1 VINKHFQL
9 AIGIFLA
16 CATPANAQ
24 PLFNF
29 ITRTTIPIVIQ
40 CPGCNNANRGKRPNT
55 PARNT
60 ILHADTAKLAYR
72 PSTAVH
78 QRTLTQII
86 ENTRVQDP
94 AGAQKIEQLLSSK
107 NIIAKINQDMPRL
120 GLQPNNV
127 ADAYA
132 LYWASAWQGA
142 QGRNDDLPKAQM
154 IAVRGQA
161 AEALLKLSQF
171 RSATD
176 AQKQEMSEI
185 MLIQSALILLSI
197 ESVKSDPA
205 LLAQTQTAIAK
216 GAERFGLNLNSMT
229 LTAQGFRPTSK

>member
-1 VINKHFQL
+1 MINKYFQL
-9 AIGIFLA
+9 AIGIFLVF
-16 CATPANAQ
+16 ATPANAQ

-40 CPGCNNANRGKRPNT
+40 CPGCNSANRGKRPST
-55 PARNT
+55 PAQNT
-60 ILHADTAKLAYR
+60 TFQGNTAKLAYR
-72 PSTAVH
+72 PSNSVH
-78 QRTLTQII
+78 QRTLTQIV
-86 ENTRVQDP
+86 ENTRAQDP
-94 AGAQKIEQLLSSK
+94 AGAQKLEQLLSSK

-142 QGRNDDLPKAQM
+142 QGRNDDLPKSQM
-154 IAVRGQA
+154 MAVRSQA
-161 AEALLKLSQF
+161 AEALLKVSQF

-176 AQKQEMSEI
+176 AQKQEMTEI

-197 ESVKSDPA
+197 ESAKSDPA
-205 LLAQTQTAIAK
+205 LLAQTQKAIAQ
-216 GAERFGLNLNSMT
+216 GAKNFGLDLEKMT
-229 LTAQGFRPTSK
+229 LTAQGFRSVN

>member
-1 VINKHFQL
+1 MPKNIFQL
-9 AIGIFLA
+9 AIGVFLVF
-16 CATPANAQ
+16 ATPANAQ

-40 CPGCNNANRGKRPNT
+40 CPGCNSANRGKRPNT
-55 PARNT
+55 PGQNT
-60 ILHADTAKLAYR
+60 TSQSGAKLSYR
-72 PSTAVH
+72 PSTSVH
-78 QRTLTQII
+78 ERTLAQMV
-86 ENTRVQDP
+86 ENTRAKDP
-94 AGAQKIEQLLSSK
+94 AGAQKLEQLLSSR
-107 NIIAKINQDMPRL
+107 NIVAKINQDMPRL

-142 QGRNDDLPKAQM
+142 RGQNDDLPKSQM

-161 AEALLKLSQF
+161 AEALLKVPQF

-176 AQKQEMSEI
+176 AQKQEMTEV

-197 ESVKSDPA
+197 ESAKSDPA
-205 LLAQTQTAIAK
+205 LLAQTQKAIAK
-216 GAERFGLNLNSMT
+216 GAEGFGLDLYSMT
-229 LTAQGFRPTSK
+229 LTPQGFRLAK

>member
-1 VINKHFQL
+1 MFKSIFQL
-9 AIGIFLA
+9 PIGIFLVFV
-16 CATPANAQ
+16 TPANAQ

-55 PARNT
+55 PGQST
-60 ILHADTAKLAYR
+60 TFQTGTAKLSYR
-72 PSTAVH
+72 PSTSVH
-78 QRTLTQII
+78 ERTLAQMV
-86 ENTRVQDP
+86 ENARAKDP
-94 AGAQKIEQLLSSK
+94 AGAQKLEQLLSSR
-107 NIIAKINQDMPRL
+107 NIVAKINQDMPRL

-132 LYWASAWQGA
+132 LYWTSAWQGA
-142 QGRNDDLPKAQM
+142 RGQNDDLPKSQM

-161 AEALLKLSQF
+161 AEALLKVAQF

-176 AQKQEMSEI
+176 AQKQEMTEI

-197 ESVKSDPA
+197 EGAKSDSA
-205 LLAQTQTAIAK
+205 LLAQTQKAIAQ
-216 GAERFGLNLNSMT
+216 GAKNFGLDLEKMT
-229 LTAQGFRPTSK
+229 LTAQGFRSVN

>member
-1 VINKHFQL
+1 MINKHFQL
-9 AIGIFLA
+9 AIGIFLVF
-16 CATPANAQ
+16 ATPTNAQ

-40 CPGCNNANRGKRPNT
+40 CPGCNSANRGKRPST
-55 PARNT
+55 PAKNT
-60 ILHADTAKLAYR
+60 VFQTNAAKLAYR
-72 PSTAVH
+72 PSTSVH
-78 QRTLTQII
+78 QRTLAQIV
-86 ENTRVQDP
+86 ENTRAQDP
-94 AGAQKIEQLLSSK
+94 AGAQKLEQLLSSK

-142 QGRNDDLPKAQM
+142 RGHNDDLPKSQM
-154 IAVRGQA
+154 MAVRVQA
-161 AEALLKLSQF
+161 SEALLKVSQF

-176 AQKQEMSEI
+176 AQKQEMAET

-197 ESVKSDPA
+197 EGAKSDPA
-205 LLAQTQTAIAK
+205 LLAQTQKAIAK
-216 GAERFGLNLNSMT
+216 EAEGFGLDLYSMS
-229 LTAQGFRPTSK
+229 LTPQGFRLSK

>member
-1 VINKHFQL
+1 MFKRMFQL
-9 AIGIFLA
+9 AIGTFLIF
-16 CATPANAQ
+16 ATPANAQ

-40 CPGCNNANRGKRPNT
+40 CLGCNSANRDKRPRN
-55 PARNT
+55 PAKST
-60 ILHADTAKLAYR
+60 ISVNTAKLSYR
-72 PSTAVH
+72 PSTSVH
-78 QRTLTQII
+78 QRTLAQII
-86 ENTRVQDP
+86 ENTRAQDP
-94 AGAQKIEQLLSSK
+94 AGAQKLEQLLSSR
-107 NIIAKINQDMPRL
+107 NIIAKINRDMPRL

-142 QGRNDDLPKAQM
+142 QGRNDDLPKSQM

-161 AEALLKLSQF
+161 AEALLKVPQF

-176 AQKQEMSEI
+176 AQKQEMTEI

-197 ESVKSDPA
+197 ESAKSDPA
-205 LLAQTQTAIAK
+205 LLAQTQKAIAR
-216 GAERFGLNLNSMT
+216 GAEGFGLDLYSMT
-229 LTAQGFRPTSK
+229 ITPQGFRPSK